1 MTSVTGKVGKHH
13 GSAAINDSGSIANVS
28 AMAAAAAAGLHE
40 PAESVQIQAMYLS
53 DSEEF
58 ADSPLLTQRFRTPP
72 RKRPAALFRS
82 RDGAVRS
89 PGRQRKRVEASRAKH
104 RKVEV
109 PLEQSHQKAIEAL
122 TKQVRVDEEY
132 MKDLGRIVDNLVLGQ
147 RRSDKWHTE
156 NTSRILD
163 VEGRVNKE
171 FKEAKAYINDK
182 FKEATTKIEVQE
194 SHLSALAAAIEEQR
208 ESLEQH
214 QSYLRKMHDMKPE
227 EEKTLFGLFKTLEE
241 ELLKINI
248 AKADQVHVQA
258 AYHETKSMMKELNHD
273 LRQDYGNMAEA
284 LTQKIEE
291 IARGLAHTT
300 AQLESNFPSV
310 PDLPEG
316 YERATRWKSQPQ
328 RSAYD
333 YTCGNG
339 CDGKGHG
346 DKTAQWK

>member
-28 AMAAAAAAGLHE
+28 AMAAAAAAGPHE

-58 ADSPLLTQRFRTPP
+58 TDSPLLTQRFRTPP

-132 MKDLGRIVDNLVLGQ
+132 MKDLGRIVDNLVLSCD
-147 RRSDKWHTE
+147 RSNKWHAE

-163 VEGRVNKE
+163 VEGRVNEE
-171 FKEAKAYINDK
+171 FKEAKAYIK
-182 FKEATTKIEVQE
+182 SKITEAATKMEVQE
-194 SHLSALAAAIEEQR
+194 GHLGALGAAIEEQR
-208 ESLEQH
+208 KSLEQH
-214 QSYLRKMHDMKPE
+214 QSYLRTLHEMKPE

-333 YTCGNG
+333 HTCGNG